1 MTPSTAAANDGAKGP
16 VFRTRQDIM
25 FSDRF
30 NWDLSPNALSLIL
43 RDKQS
48 RGETILDLT
57 QSNPTQ
63 AGFDYDAADILASLA
78 QAAALT
84 YEPDPRGLL
93 QARRAVA
100 QYYIDRGAPVDSEAV
115 FLTPGTSDAY
125 ASIFKLL
132 GNPGDEV
139 LIPRPGYP
147 LISYLARFESLQPF
161 SYPLRYDD
169 QQGWSIDLDVL
180 EALITPKCRAIVVVN
195 PNNPTGNYLKQQEL
209 AALDQIC
216 RDNRLALIVDEV
228 FSDYSAAA
236 RPPELQTVVNR
247 TRALT
252 FVLNGFS
259 KMLGLPQVKLG
270 WIVIG
275 GDPGRSK
282 AAQDGLEILLD
293 FYLSVA
299 SPVQHA
305 AARLM
310 GHRPEIQRQIL
321 ARIAANTQILEAQ
334 IARNANYRLL
344 VRQGGWYAI
353 IEIFDTVADENRI
366 MRLLERD
373 HTLVHPGYFYEF
385 DKEGIVVVSLLT
397 PVDTFRDGIY
407 RLISTVTPWI

>member
-1 MTPSTAAANDGAKGP
+1 MHKTGL
-16 VFRTRQDIM
+16 DIM

-43 RDKQS
+43 QDKRS
-48 RGETILDLT
+48 RGEAIFDLT

-63 AGFDYDAADILASLA
+63 AGLEYEADDILAALA
-78 QAAALT
+78 EAMT

-93 QARRAVA
+93 NARRAIA
-100 QYYIDRGAPVDSEAV
+100 QYYLERGEPIDSDAV
-115 FLTPGTSDAY
+115 FLTAGTSEAY
-125 ASIFKLL
+125 SFIFKLL
-132 GNPGDEV
+132 GNPGDEI

-169 QQGWSIDLDVL
+169 VQGWSIDLDVL
-180 EALITPKCRAIVVVN
+180 QALITPNCRAIVVVN

-216 RDNRLALIVDEV
+216 RRNRLALIVDEV
-228 FSDYSAAA
+228 FSDYYGDG
-236 RPPELQTVVNR
+236 RPPEVPTVANR
-247 TRALT
+247 AQALT

-275 GDPGRSK
+275 GDPGLSK
-282 AAQDGLEILLD
+282 SAQDRLEILLD

-299 SPVQHA
+299 TPVQHA
-305 AARLM
+305 AARLL
-310 GHRPEIQRQIL
+310 GHRREIQRQIL
-321 ARIAANTQILEAQ
+321 ARIAANSRILEKQ
-334 IARNANYRLL
+334 IARTADCRAL
-344 VRQGGWYAI
+344 VREGGWYAI
-353 IEIFDTVADENRI
+353 IEIFDALSDENRI
-366 MRLLERD
+366 RQLLERD

-385 DKEGIVVVSLLT
+385 DKEGVVVVSLLT
-397 PVDTFRDGIY
+397 PVETFRAGIL
-407 RLISTVTPWI
+407 RLIAQ

>member
-1 MTPSTAAANDGAKGP
+1 VHT
-16 VFRTRQDIM
+16 TRLDIM

-48 RGETILDLT
+48 RGETIFDLT

-63 AGFDYDAADILASLA
+63 AGFDYDADDILASLA
-78 QAAALT
+78 QAEAMT
-84 YEPDPRGLL
+84 YAPDPRGLL
-93 QARRAVA
+93 KARRAIA
-100 QYYIDRGAPVDSEAV
+100 QHYLDRGEPVDSEAV
-115 FLTPGTSDAY
+115 FLTAGTSEAY
-125 ASIFKLL
+125 AFIFKLL
-132 GNPGDEV
+132 GNPGDEI

-169 QQGWSIDLDVL
+169 VQGWSIDLDVL
-180 EALITPKCRAIVVVN
+180 QALITPKCRAIVVVN

-228 FSDYSAAA
+228 FSDYYGAA
-236 RPPELQTVVNR
+236 RPPEVRTVANR
-247 TRALT
+247 TQALT

-275 GDPGRSK
+275 GDPGLAK
-282 AAQDGLEILLD
+282 AAHDRLEMLLD

-305 AARLM
+305 AARLI
-310 GHRPEIQRQIL
+310 GHRLEIQRQIL
-321 ARIAANTQILEAQ
+321 ARIDADTQILEAQ
-334 IARNANYRLL
+334 ITRTANCRLL
-344 VRQGGWYAI
+344 VREGGWYAV
-353 IEIFDTVADENRI
+353 IEIFDAVSEENRI
-366 MRLLERD
+366 LQLLERD
-373 HTLVHPGYFYEF
+373 QTLVHPGYFYEF

-397 PVDTFRDGIY
+397 PVATFRTGIY